1 MNYLIKEIKL
11 NNGAR
16 GLIIDFP
23 GARTVYNEVAFN
35 AGYWQVRDFER
46 KQQIPHIYEHMASNV
61 RDYGGKAAYELALA
75 KNGAIRNAFT
85 GNEFVRFFTLSAKFD
100 YERVLA
106 LHCQIL
112 ADSDL
117 NEKVFTSEKSNI
129 TNELSAR
136 LNDASYLLAL
146 GLDNALGVA
155 GMTSDK
161 AISTL
166 QNINLADI
174 VEYRDKY
181 ITSSNMRFIVA
192 GDFAGDYSKVV
203 DNYSNIDIPTGEA
216 IALPSWKLH
225 DGGVLAIHRGDTKQ
239 CSARLSF
246 AMPRVFTLK
255 NIATMAIINRL
266 LVCGAGSRIFGK
278 AREKGLVYRLN
289 QVVES
294 TAGYTIWSFN
304 FSYKDNNLDALL
316 KLIAD
321 ELCNLRD
328 GRLSDDDLAVA
339 KCSVVGGELMS
350 YETPRS
356 VSNALFR
363 RYLRFGE
370 IVDLDELLDMIRSV
384 TVNDISDLVNDLIG
398 SGNSALGLYG
408 DVTDDRAEAAREAV
422 LKRLA
427 GE

>member
-1 MNYLIKEIKL
+1 MNCLIKEIKL

-16 GLIIDFP
+16 GLIIDYP

-35 AGYWQVRDFER
+35 AGYWQVRDFEH

-61 RDYGGKAAYELALA
+61 RDYGSKAAYELALT

-106 LHCQIL
+106 LHCQML

-136 LNDASYLLAL
+136 LNDALYLLAL
-146 GLDNALGVA
+146 GLDDALVVA

-166 QNINLADI
+166 RNINLADV

-181 ITSSNMRFIVA
+181 ITSSNMKFIVA

-203 DNYSNIDIPTGEA
+203 DSYSSIDIPTGEA

-225 DGGVLAIHRGDTKQ
+225 DGGVLTIYRGDIKQ

-304 FSYKDNNLDALL
+304 FSYKDNNLDMLL

-328 GRLSDDDLAVA
+328 GKLSGDDLAA
-339 KCSVVGGELMS
+339 ARCSVVGGELMS

-384 TVNDISDLVNDLIG
+384 TVNDISNLVNDLIS
-398 SGNSALGLYG
+398 SGYSALGLYG
-408 DVTDDRAEAAREAV
+408 DVTDDRAEAARESV

>member
-16 GLIIDFP
+16 GLIIDYP
-23 GARTVYNEVAFN
+23 GVRTVYNEVAFN
-35 AGYWQVRDFER
+35 AGYWQVRDFEH

-61 RDYGGKAAYELALA
+61 RDYGSKAAYELTLA

-106 LHCQIL
+106 LHCQML

-136 LNDASYLLAL
+136 LNDASYSLAL

-166 QNINLADI
+166 RNINLADV

-203 DNYSNIDIPTGEA
+203 DSYSNIDIPTGEA

-266 LVCGAGSRIFGK
+266 LVCGAGSRVFGK

-316 KLIAD
+316 ELIAD

-328 GRLSDDDLAVA
+328 GGLSDDDLAAA

-408 DVTDDRAEAAREAV
+408 DVTDDRAEAARASV

>member
-16 GLIIDFP
+16 GLIIDYP

-35 AGYWQVRDFER
+35 AGYWQARDFEH

-61 RDYGGKAAYELALA
+61 RDYGSKAAYELALA

-106 LHCQIL
+106 LHCQML

-166 QNINLADI
+166 RNINLADV

-203 DNYSNIDIPTGEA
+203 DSYSSIGIPTGEA

-225 DGGVLAIHRGDTKQ
+225 DGGVLTIYRGDTKQ

-328 GRLSDDDLAVA
+328 GRLSDDDLAAA

-363 RYLRFGE
+363 RYLRFDE

-384 TVNDISDLVNDLIG
+384 TVNDISDLVNDLIS

-408 DVTDDRAEAAREAV
+408 DVTDDRAEAARASV

>member
-1 MNYLIKEIKL
+1 
-11 NNGAR
+11 
-16 GLIIDFP
+16 
-23 GARTVYNEVAFN
+23 
-35 AGYWQVRDFER
+35 
-46 KQQIPHIYEHMASNV
+46 MASNV

-106 LHCQIL
+106 LHCKML

-166 QNINLADI
+166 QNINLADV
-174 VEYRDKY
+174 VEYRDKN
-181 ITSSNMRFIVA
+181 ITSSNMKFIVA

-203 DNYSNIDIPTGEA
+203 DSYSNIDIPAGEA
-216 IALPSWKLH
+216 TVLPSWRLH
-225 DGGVLAIHRGDTKQ
+225 DGGVLTIYRGDTKQ

-289 QVVES
+289 QAVES

-328 GRLSDDDLAVA
+328 GRLSDDDLAAA

-363 RYLRFGE
+363 RYLRFDE
-370 IVDLDELLDMIRSV
+370 IVDLDELLDMIRLV

>member
-35 AGYWQVRDFER
+35 AGYWQVRDFEH

-106 LHCQIL
+106 LHCQML

-174 VEYRDKY
+174 VEYRDEY

-328 GRLSDDDLAVA
+328 GRLSDDDLAAA
-339 KCSVVGGELMS
+339 KCSVVVAS
-350 YETPRS
+350 
-356 VSNALFR
+356 
-363 RYLRFGE
+363 
-370 IVDLDELLDMIRSV
+370 
-384 TVNDISDLVNDLIG
+384 
-398 SGNSALGLYG
+398 
-408 DVTDDRAEAAREAV
+408 
-422 LKRLA
+422 
-427 GE
+427 

>member
-1 MNYLIKEIKL
+1 
-11 NNGAR
+11 
-16 GLIIDFP
+16 
-23 GARTVYNEVAFN
+23 
-35 AGYWQVRDFER
+35 
-46 KQQIPHIYEHMASNV
+46 
-61 RDYGGKAAYELALA
+61 
-75 KNGAIRNAFT
+75 
-85 GNEFVRFFTLSAKFD
+85 
-100 YERVLA
+100 
-106 LHCQIL
+106 
-112 ADSDL
+112 
-117 NEKVFTSEKSNI
+117 
-129 TNELSAR
+129 
-136 LNDASYLLAL
+136 
-146 GLDNALGVA
+146 
-155 GMTSDK
+155 
-161 AISTL
+161 
-166 QNINLADI
+166 
-174 VEYRDKY
+174 
-181 ITSSNMRFIVA
+181 
-192 GDFAGDYSKVV
+192 
-203 DNYSNIDIPTGEA
+203 
-216 IALPSWKLH
+216 
-225 DGGVLAIHRGDTKQ
+225 
-239 CSARLSF
+239 
-246 AMPRVFTLK
+246 MPRVFTLK
-255 NIATMAIINRL
+255 NIATMAIIIRL

-328 GRLSDDDLAVA
+328 GRLSDDDLAAA

-398 SGNSALGLYG
+398 SGNSVLGLYG
-408 DVTDDRAEAAREAV
+408 DVTDDRAETAREAV